1 MNYTILIY
9 ESAANFALR
18 TDAEKQEAY
27 WAAWPPYRKAL
38 EDAGV
43 FVTGAG
49 LQPPETGTTVK
60 LRDGQRLVQDGP
72 FADTKEQLGGFFI
85 IDVPDLDT
93 ALEWAARCPCFSFGG
108 SVVEVRPTLC
118 QNPARREMPELAK
131 TGT

>member
-9 ESAANFALR
+9 ESAAGFALR
-18 TDAEKQEAY
+18 TDPEKQEAY
-27 WAAWPPYRKAL
+27 WASWPPYRKAL

-43 FVTGAG
+43 FVNGAG
-49 LQPPETGTTVK
+49 LQAPETGTTVT

-72 FADTKEQLGGFFI
+72 YADSKEQLGAFFI

-93 ALEWAARCPCFSFGG
+93 ALQWAARCPSFSFGG
-108 SVVEVRPTLC
+108 SVVEVRPNLC
-118 QNPARREMPELAK
+118 QTPAARVSSSVAK